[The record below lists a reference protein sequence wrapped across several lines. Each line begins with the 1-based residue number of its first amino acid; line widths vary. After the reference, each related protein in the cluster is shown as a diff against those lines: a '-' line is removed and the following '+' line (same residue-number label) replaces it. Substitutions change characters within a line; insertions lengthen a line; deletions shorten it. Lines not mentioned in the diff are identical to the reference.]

1 MTASATGLYL
11 FAVGRGL
18 DASILSGADG
28 IAGAPL
34 QIVECQDLQAVVCAV
49 DLNEFGEASLARNL
63 EDLNW
68 LERVARA
75 HNHVVFAVATTGTV
89 APMRL
94 VTICEGESSV
104 RDRIE
109 ALYEDLSAAL
119 DRVEGRREWSVKV
132 HASRAPAEAPQELV
146 DRGAEVGSG
155 AAYLQRKRAAA
166 DRRRAVGERSLHVAE
181 EIHGELAAVAIAA
194 RQLPPQ
200 DPRLT
205 GRSEPMI
212 LNGAYLISIDEGP
225 AFRAL
230 VDRVAESHPGASVEV
245 EGPWPPYSF
254 ATLDAP

>member
-1 MTASATGLYL
+1 MTTSANGLYL

-18 DASILSGADG
+18 ESSVLSGVEGIDG
-28 IAGAPL
+28 AAL
-34 QIVECQDLQAVVCAV
+34 EIVDYQGLQAVVCAV
-49 DLNEFGEASLARNL
+49 DLDEFGEVSLARNL
-63 EDLNW
+63 EDLTW
-68 LERVARA
+68 LEQVARA
-75 HNHVVFAVATTGTV
+75 HNDVVFAVAETGTV

-94 VTICEGESSV
+94 VTICEGEKSV

-109 ALYEDLSAAL
+109 ALYEDLSGAL

-132 HASRAPAEAPQELV
+132 YAATTETEPSPEPV
-146 DRGAEVGSG
+146 DDVVEVGSG
-155 AAYLQRKRAAA
+155 AAYLRRKRAVA
-166 DRRRAVGERSLHVAE
+166 DRRRAASDRSLHLAD
-181 EIHGELAAVAIAA
+181 EIHSELAAVAVAA

-205 GRSEPMI
+205 GRADPMI
-212 LNGAYLISIDEGP
+212 LNAAYLISVEESA

-230 VDRVAESHPGASVEV
+230 VHRVGDSHPGAAVEA